1 MREYI
6 KKLQSKDEFAR
17 KQILTGVMAL
27 SMVIVGVV
35 WIYSFGHVFGKS
47 DKKVAESDNTI
58 KPLTI
63 FKNSIG
69 DTYKNISASVGKIS
83 SAKKELQN
91 AKDEGKQI
99 DLIPVEYINQ

>member
-1 MREYI
+1 MKEYI

-17 KQILTGVMAL
+17 KQILTGVMTL
-27 SMVIVGVV
+27 SMIIVGVV
-35 WIYSFGHVFGKS
+35 WVYSFGHVFNEKN
-47 DKKVAESDNTI
+47 KEVAESDNTI

-63 FKNSIG
+63 FKNSIS

-83 SAKKELQN
+83 EGKKELDK
-91 AKDEGKQI
+91 ARAEEKQI